1 MEEKLKVGDRVEVGE
16 EYETPPPN
24 QCGRFSYEYPS
35 KGMKGVVVGIFETMR
50 DTFKNGIGGRL
61 CLCRPHKVTIYIV
74 KIDDSER
81 RGCFY
86 SGEFGFSMNEL
97 KKVG

>member
-1 MEEKLKVGDRVEVGE
+1 MEETLKVGDRVEVGE
-16 EYETPPPN
+16 EYNTPPPN
-24 QCGRFSYEYPS
+24 RCGRFSCEYPS
-35 KGMKGVVVGIFETMR
+35 KGMKGVVVRISETMR

-61 CLCRPHKVTIYIV
+61 CLCRPYKVTIYIV

-81 RGCFY
+81 RGCFCP
-86 SGEFGFSMNEL
+86 SEFGFSMNEL